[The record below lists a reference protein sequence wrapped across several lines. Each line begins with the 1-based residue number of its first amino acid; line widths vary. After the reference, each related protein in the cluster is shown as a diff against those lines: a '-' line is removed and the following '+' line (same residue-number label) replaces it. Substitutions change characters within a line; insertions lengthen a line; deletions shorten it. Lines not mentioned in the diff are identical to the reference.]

1 MPEWNDRGIILSV
14 RPYAET
20 AAIVNILTEEHG
32 RHAGL
37 VRGGQSSKMRGLLQP
52 GNLVDIYW
60 RARLEEHLGTMTFD
74 LVKPY
79 ASNVLDDPFRLAGL
93 ASVCAIME
101 AALPEREPAGGVYEA
116 TDLIV
121 QMITNLDVIEGGF
134 GDHWLGGYIRWEI
147 GMLGVAGYALDLNR
161 CGVTG
166 ATDGLVYV
174 SPRTGVAV
182 TAAGAGVHAPRLL
195 ALPSFLGGESEK
207 TLEEDLLDGME
218 LTGHFLEKKVFGLQH
233 QPLPPARQRLIDI
246 ARKRLA
252 RDRLSADD
260 QATEGDDF
268 SSEVE

>member
-14 RPYAET
+14 RPHAET
-20 AAIVNILTEEHG
+20 AAIVNILTAEHG
-32 RHAGL
+32 RQAGL

-52 GNLVDIYW
+52 GNLVEVHW

-74 LVKPY
+74 LVTPY
-79 ASNVLDDPFRLAGL
+79 ASTVLDHAFRLAGL

-101 AALPEREPAGGVYEA
+101 AALPEREPAQGVYEA
-116 TDLIV
+116 TDLII
-121 QMITNLDVIEGGF
+121 QMITSLDMVDGEF
-134 GDHWLGGYIRWEI
+134 DDHWLGGYIRWEV
-147 GMLGVAGYALDLNR
+147 GMLGVAGYALDLNH

-166 ATDGLVYV
+166 ATDGLLYV

-182 TAAGAGVHAPRLL
+182 TAAGAGIHAPRLL

-233 QPLPPARQRLIDI
+233 QPLPPARERLITI
-246 ARKRLA
+246 ARKRLGQS
-252 RDRLSADD
+252 R
-260 QATEGDDF
+260 F
-268 SSEVE
+268 SEVESDVSSPEFEE